1 MFKNKSTFNEA
12 FANDVLT
19 GLSAY
24 PKFLSSRYFY
34 DERGDA
40 LFQEIMRMPEY
51 YLTRAEYEILSS
63 KTDDILG
70 LFSKNG
76 LPFQLIEFG
85 AGDGTKTKVLLKYF
99 LQKRA
104 LFQYLPIDISDNV
117 LELLKE
123 DLRRNFP
130 ALKVEPLQGE
140 YFQALK
146 GLGSEDGIRKIV
158 LFLGSNIGNFKPSEA
173 DQFLKE
179 MASNLNKGDL
189 LFIGFD
195 LRKQPSV
202 ILEAYDDKAGITKA
216 FNLNLLTRINNELGA
231 NFNLSAFEHFPTYN
245 PQSGEMKSFL
255 ISTRQQEVY
264 IDALDKHFSFDAW
277 EAVHTEVSQKYN
289 LHEIEDMAGRA
300 GFRCLNNL
308 FDDNN
313 YYVDSIWEVL

>member
-1 MFKNKSTFNEA
+1 M
-12 FANDVLT
+12 
-19 GLSAY
+19 
-24 PKFLSSRYFY
+24 
-34 DERGDA
+34 
-40 LFQEIMRMPEY
+40 
-51 YLTRAEYEILSS
+51 
-63 KTDDILG
+63 
-70 LFSKNG
+70 
-76 LPFQLIEFG
+76 
-85 AGDGTKTKVLLKYF
+85 
-99 LQKRA
+99 QKRA

-130 ALKVEPLQGE
+130 ELKVEPLQGE